1 MVTVRR
7 RVLRRLA
14 PVVVLLLLAC
24 GCRGAAPAPATGLDL
39 LAQGWGPVAG
49 VSPAADG
56 LHVRATGA
64 GIVEQDGGG
73 GQPNPPLDLAG
84 THLRTGPEFT
94 VRATLTDVTDD
105 ASWAVYDRPPVI
117 ADEFRIE
124 PPGVRVTLRGDDAQ
138 VTVWDGSAG
147 GDVRDPQPA
156 LDRHVRLAD
165 PAAPLSVSRSG
176 DSLTV
181 SSGDQT
187 LTTLS
192 PEEVFTS
199 GRLWFGFSAE
209 RGSFRVGSFT
219 AGAPAGSG
227 LGVVRGA
234 DLQVARDPDGLQALA
249 DRARPGFR
257 IGAAVALGPLVA
269 DPEYARA
276 ALSDFG
282 SVTPENAMKT
292 QFLAPRPGVWTFE
305 EADAIVDVAL
315 RHGQTVHGHALAFG
329 EALPRWMQELPTGT
343 ADERR
348 SSAAVLLEHVRTV
361 VTHFRGRVASWDVVN
376 EPFDVDQGT
385 DLQRSIWFRAL
396 GPDYPAV
403 VSAAV
408 HAADPDAAQFVNENG
423 ADVAGPRQDALLDL
437 VLRTNAQGGH
447 VSGVGL
453 QAHVYDLDTDA
464 VPAAV
469 LTRSLARF
477 AAHGLQVRIS
487 ENDVTDD
494 QGTAAQAAQYAEVL
508 AACLGAPNCVSYT
521 TWGVDDRYDW
531 YLDDDGS
538 LQQGHDLLYDDGRPT
553 PAYRTLQ
560 QVLRG

>member
-1 MVTVRR
+1 
-7 RVLRRLA
+7 
-14 PVVVLLLLAC
+14 
-24 GCRGAAPAPATGLDL
+24 
-39 LAQGWGPVAG
+39 
-49 VSPAADG
+49 
-56 LHVRATGA
+56 
-64 GIVEQDGGG
+64 
-73 GQPNPPLDLAG
+73 
-84 THLRTGPEFT
+84 
-94 VRATLTDVTDD
+94 
-105 ASWAVYDRPPVI
+105 VYDRPPVI

-124 PPGVRVTLRGDDAQ
+124 PPGLRVTLRGDDAQ
-138 VTVWDGSAG
+138 VTVWDGSAAD
-147 GDVRDPQPA
+147 DVRDPQPV

-165 PAAPLSVSRSG
+165 PAAPLTVGRSG

-181 SSGDQT
+181 SSGGQT
-187 LTTLS
+187 LTTVS
-192 PEEVFTS
+192 SAAVFTS

-219 AGAPAGSG
+219 AGAPAGSR
-227 LGVVRGA
+227 LDLVRGA
-234 DLQVARDPDGLQALA
+234 DLQVVRAPDGLQALA

-257 IGAAVALGPLVA
+257 IGAALALGPLVA

-282 SVTPENAMKT
+282 SVTPENAMKA

-305 EADAIVDVAL
+305 EADAVVDLAL

-343 ADERR
+343 AEERR
-348 SSAAVLLEHVRTV
+348 SSAQLLLQHVRTV
-361 VTHFRGRVASWDVVN
+361 VDHFRGRVTSWDVVN

-385 DLQRSIWFRAL
+385 DLQPSIWYRAL
-396 GPDYPAV
+396 GPDYPAA

-408 HAADPDAAQFVNENG
+408 YEVDPAAAQFVNENG

-437 VLRTNAQGGH
+437 VLRTNARGGH
-447 VSGVGL
+447 VTGVGL

-464 VPAAV
+464 VPAAA
-469 LTRSLARF
+469 LSRSLDLF
-477 AAHGLQVRIS
+477 AGHGLQVRIS

-494 QGTAAQAAQYAEVL
+494 QGTEAQAAQYAEVL

-531 YLDDDGS
+531 FLDDDGS

-553 PAYRTLQ
+553 PAYRAVQ
-560 QVLRG
+560 RVLGG